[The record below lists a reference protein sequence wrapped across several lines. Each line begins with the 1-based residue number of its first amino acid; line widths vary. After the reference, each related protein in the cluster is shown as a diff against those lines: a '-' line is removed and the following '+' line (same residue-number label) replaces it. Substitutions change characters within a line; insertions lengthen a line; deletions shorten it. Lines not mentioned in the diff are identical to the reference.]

1 MNYSRAFLAP
11 QSATVE
17 LLPEVTSPYRIAA
30 RGNDFKPNLATLYD
44 LEDVR
49 GSSPL
54 VHRRF
59 VATRPLWMEARHR
72 VDLDRPFVDFLNVR
86 FAFLRPRA
94 SPPQGFVRIARSPGG
109 EVWQNAEVLARA
121 FVPPRVRLVRDG
133 ETALEEMAQET
144 DFSVRSW
151 IEMPELDAASA
162 ITGHAVE
169 QANGPGR
176 VTAILPRDSGMLL
189 DIELEAGAWIVVSQT
204 AWKGWRARSAGEEIE
219 LRFANHAFLGFELPA
234 GSHQVE
240 LFYRPRSFEIGL
252 GITLVTLILVAGA
265 GVWRWRR
272 RSSQRTADL
281 REPVLSSR

>member
-1 MNYSRAFLAP
+1 
-11 QSATVE
+11 
-17 LLPEVTSPYRIAA
+17 
-30 RGNDFKPNLATLYD
+30 
-44 LEDVR
+44 
-49 GSSPL
+49 L

-94 SPPQGFVRIARSPGG
+94 ARLPQGFVRIARSPGG
-109 EVWQNAEVLARA
+109 EVWENAEVLARA
-121 FVPPRVRLVRDG
+121 FVPQRIRLVRDG

-144 DFSVRSW
+144 DFSARSW

-169 QANGPGR
+169 RANGPGR
-176 VTAILPRDSGMLL
+176 VVAILARDSGLLL
-189 DIELEAGAWIVVSQT
+189 DIELDAGAWIVVSQT

-252 GITLVTLILVAGA
+252 GITVMTLISVAVA
-265 GVWRWRR
+265 GVWRWRGSR
-272 RSSQRTADL
+272 RTADL